1 MYKLNTEKIN
11 NKKHK
16 NNAYKNIIINI
27 LLPVTVYL
35 IVTSVFC
42 MLIYITDMNVY
53 ENYLLIVLSF
63 GFSCFISAYLI
74 GRRIRKNGL
83 ITGNIFNIL
92 PTLIFILISLILNSF
107 SFDYR
112 LAILILIHLIFSS
125 VGGIISVN
133 SKKHHYNRK
142 KRR

>member
-92 PTLIFILISLILNSF
+92 PTLIFILISLVLNSL